1 MEAGIFERYGQFIGD
16 TEGINIRAYK
26 DRITVKSKQTGLL
39 LSTDFSEWSVSLEN
53 RPTKLWTLNQN

>member
-39 LSTDFSEWSVSLEN
+39 LSTDFSE
-53 RPTKLWTLNQN
+53 